1 MTESTIAFSDLLS
14 TLICWAIFI
23 ILIGGGIMGYIQ
35 RATPLQTPEIIKELK
50 EDNVRM
56 GYINDEIVQAQ
67 VVDEVAT
74 LKEQIQLLKL
84 QKELKQLQKDA
95 QTEADSV
102 SWDEKLYNE
111 CVQILV
117 SLGEKK
123 SEARRK
129 TSKIFTDNPN
139 ITSEEF
145 LNKVYQHEN

>member
-1 MTESTIAFSDLLS
+1 
-14 TLICWAIFI
+14 
-23 ILIGGGIMGYIQ
+23 MGYIQ
-35 RATPLQTPEIIKELK
+35 RAAPLQMPGIIEEIK

-67 VVDEVAT
+67 VIDEVAT

-95 QTEADSV
+95 ETEANAV
-102 SWDEKLYNE
+102 SWDDKVYNE

-123 SEARRK
+123 SDARRK

-139 ITSEEF
+139 ITPEEF
-145 LNKVYQHEN
+145 LNKVYQVWKLI

>member
-1 MTESTIAFSDLLS
+1 
-14 TLICWAIFI
+14 
-23 ILIGGGIMGYIQ
+23 MGYIQ

-145 LNKVYQHEN
+145 LSKVYQHDN